1 VSDPDPLRPARLTR
15 RRLLDA
21 LLATSAGA
29 LLVSIAYPVWR
40 FLSPPRVAEPTTRQ
54 VEAGTVDDPEIRE
67 KGYKIV
73 RFGAEPV
80 ILIRVGGDEFRAF
93 AATCTH
99 LDCIVE
105 YQRAEK
111 RIWCNCHGGEY
122 DLRGRNVAGPPPRPL
137 ERFEV
142 NRIARGPGEPATLVV
157 SRA

>member
-1 VSDPDPLRPARLTR
+1 MTEPSPPHRARWTR
-15 RRLLDA
+15 RQLLDRF
-21 LLATSAGA
+21 LATSAGA
-29 LLVSIAYPVWR
+29 LMVSAGYAVLR
-40 FLSPPRVAEPTTRQ
+40 FMSPPRIAEPTTRQ
-54 VEAGTVDDPEIRE
+54 VEAGTVDDPELRE
-67 KGYKIV
+67 RGYKIV

-80 ILIRVGGDEFRAF
+80 ILIRVAGGDFRAF

-105 YQRAEK
+105 YQQREK

-142 NRIARGPGEPATLVV
+142 NRVARGPGEPATLVV